1 MVLNEETDAPGAEPP
16 GAFVDVL
23 RRGRPGRGTAVL
35 RSLIFAL
42 LGAAVAAVATVLV
55 LSNGGEGQ
63 FQGRSS
69 PSVHSPT
76 SVSGQQSDSA
86 VMCAPDQSSRSDANP
101 TDRNNGGAQ
110 RMERGHVSRSSFSTR
125 TTHGGAVWN
134 TPSAP
139 GASRTGRDWCGTTIA
154 ECGCAATSLA
164 NVLALFPAVSS
175 PLGSEL
181 NPDTLNTWLNRNARF
196 IDGQGFISNGYFLGE
211 VMWSDIQ
218 RSRRIY
224 SSQTPRYP

>member
-1 MVLNEETDAPGAEPP
+1 MVLNEETDAPGAGPRR
-16 GAFVDVL
+16 AFVDVL

-86 VMCAPDQSSRSDANP
+86 VMCAPDQSSRSEANP
-101 TDRNNGGAQ
+101 TDRNDGGAHAGDGATSQ
-110 RMERGHVSRSSFSTR
+110 IQLFYQNDPRWGGVEYAFSTR
-125 TTHGGAVWN
+125 REPH
-134 TPSAP
+134 
-139 GASRTGRDWCGTTIA
+139 GRDWCGTTIA

-164 NVLALFPAVSS
+164 NVLALFGAVSS

-196 IDGQGFISNGYFLGE
+196 IDGQGFISDGYFLGE

-224 SSQTPRYP
+224 GSQTPRYP